1 MPAPLQ
7 HCIPDANVLCRIPG
21 TRNVRCCMV
30 RMPDTAEKV
39 AKHDTESYLLLDVMY
54 NGITDGAALMTR

>member
-1 MPAPLQ
+1 
-7 HCIPDANVLCRIPG
+7 
-21 TRNVRCCMV
+21 MV